1 MQRLLSEILESYVSV
16 RDAATKAKSENY
28 YHGFLIGLLGSA
40 DAVIKNLRSNPESGN
55 GYADLLFTSSGADVV
70 VVEIKHCHKTSAM
83 EENAEAALTQINEQN
98 YKAGLKG
105 YGCSK
110 IIGYGIAFSGK
121 SCVVMGRLL

>member
-1 MQRLLSEILESYVSV
+1 
-16 RDAATKAKSENY
+16 
-28 YHGFLIGLLGSA
+28 
-40 DAVIKNLRSNPESGN
+40 
-55 GYADLLFTSSGADVV
+55 
-70 VVEIKHCHKTSAM
+70 M
-83 EENAEAALTQINEQN
+83 EETAEAALTQINEQN